1 MDSYCNEIVMEYK
14 YPNCF
19 RMYMSEGKAA
29 WSYGVAVSTPDSE
42 SGDPGSNP
50 GRTFFFFFFFSGFS
64 PKSTSDRS
72 KRGERAPFFLFFL
85 FFLPCCHRPVAKLRP
100 GG

>member
-1 MDSYCNEIVMEYK
+1 MEYK

-50 GRTFFFFFFFSGFS
+50 GRTFFFLFFLLFLFFFFS
-64 PKSTSDRS
+64 
-72 KRGERAPFFLFFL
+72 FLFFSDA
-85 FFLPCCHRPVAKLRP
+85 PTR
-100 GG
+100 